1 MPRYDEQGFKSK
13 KRIENEKRDR
23 SVPVDENYY
32 SIPPVDL
39 NFNSKENDD
48 NDTDKFNSFGYAD
61 DYINSIREHEKAFD
75 VDESNEKD
83 YSNIM
88 DYNSYDDEKRKDRN
102 KHKKSKKR
110 NSNKSSNKN
119 KGLKIAVP
127 IVAVLLV
134 LVLIPVF
141 LLSGIMNKINYT
153 DSEPM
158 KIEGLYSESG
168 IRNVLLLGVDALSEG
183 DHGTSRSDSMM
194 LITLDSKHHC
204 IKMTSFLR
212 DSWVYIPKIDKHQRL
227 NASCSYGG
235 YQGVVDTIEYNFG
248 IKIDGYVV
256 ANFEMFETLVD
267 SIGGVEVEV
276 TEKEAKEINS
286 HQDRYGYVT
295 IEAGKH
301 NLTGKQALA
310 YCRIRK
316 IDTDFVRT
324 QRQRTVITA
333 IINKMK
339 SSGLPTLYKMA
350 SNAVPYVETTLS
362 KTKIMS
368 LGMLAL
374 QCIIGEMVQGSVPYD
389 NTWEYKNINGNSV
402 ISLDVDKN
410 KEMLKEN
417 LYKKTAEEFKESNK

>member
-23 SVPVDENYY
+23 SVPMDENYY
-32 SIPPVDL
+32 NIPPVDL
-39 NFNSKENDD
+39 DFNSKEHTNNAIDD
-48 NDTDKFNSFGYAD
+48 FSSYGYAD
-61 DYINSIREHEKAFD
+61 DYANSVKEHERTFD
-75 VDESNEKD
+75 VNRENEKD
-83 YSNIM
+83 FSNVM
-88 DYNSYDDEKRKDRN
+88 DYNSYNDEKQRDKHR
-102 KHKKSKKR
+102 HKKNNNNKK
-110 NSNKSSNKN
+110 SGKN
-119 KGLKIAVP
+119 KALKIVIP

-134 LVLIPVF
+134 LVIVPVS
-141 LLSGIMNKINYT
+141 LLGGVMNKVSFT

-158 KIEGLYSESG
+158 KIEGLYSEG
-168 IRNVLLLGVDALSEG
+168 RVKNVLLLGVDALSEG

-194 LITLDSKHHC
+194 LITLDGKHHC

-235 YQGVVDTIEYNFG
+235 YQSVLDTIEYNFG
-248 IKIDGYVV
+248 VKIDGYVV
-256 ANFEMFETLVD
+256 ANFAMFETLVD
-267 SIGGVEVEV
+267 SIGGVEIDV

-301 NLTGKQALA
+301 TLTGKQALA

-339 SSGLPTLYKMA
+339 SSGPATLYKMA
-350 SNAVPYVETTLS
+350 SNAAPYVETTL
-362 KTKIMS
+362 TKPQIMS
-368 LGMLAL
+368 LGTLAL
-374 QCIIGEMVQGSVPYD
+374 QCITGEMVQGSVPYE
-389 NTWEYKNINGNSV
+389 NTWEYKNIKGNSV

-410 KEMLKEN
+410 KAMLKEN
-417 LYKKTAEEFKESNK
+417 LYNKTAEEFKESNK